1 TSLLFCGFDE
11 ENAGRGAGGTP
22 YHGFTT
28 LMIRETTNHEFT
40 PLDGTLPPDDI
51 TNRLMRLS
59 HEIQTPIPKI
69 QNINI
74 PAILQQS

>member
-40 PLDGTLPPDDI
+40 PLDGTLPCRPQFLNSQQFI
-51 TNRLMRLS
+51 LRLLV
-59 HEIQTPIPKI
+59 
-69 QNINI
+69 IN
-74 PAILQQS
+74 P